1 MDRIIPDVKSRRR
14 YDSSGRRQ
22 QAGRNREAILEVARR
37 LFLSEG
43 YAATTVAAVAQASN
57 VSVETIYK
65 AFGGKP
71 GLVKAIYERGLEG
84 SGSVPAERRSDAM
97 RSGETDPR
105 KIIENWGAFV
115 TEVAPLSAPIL
126 LLVKTAAAS
135 DPEMA
140 QLLEEADRARL
151 ARMEHNA
158 RDLYERRLLRE
169 GVTLEQ
175 ARDILWLYSS
185 PELYGLLVVRQG
197 WAIERYGRFVA
208 GGMIAA
214 LLPTPAADASRPEL
228 GGIGGMK

>member
-43 YAATTVAAVAQASN
+43 YAATTVAAIAQASN

-135 DPEMA
+135 DPKMA

-158 RDLYERRLLRE
+158 RDLYERRLLRDE
-169 GVTLEQ
+169 VTLQQ
-175 ARDILWLYSS
+175 ARYILWLYSS
-185 PELYGLLVVRQG
+185 PELYELLVVRQG

-214 LLPTPAADASRPEL
+214 LLPTPAADATRPEL
-228 GGIGGMK
+228 GGRSGA

>member
-43 YAATTVAAVAQASN
+43 YAATTVAAIAQASN

-185 PELYGLLVVRQG
+185 PELYELLIVRQR
-197 WAIERYGRFVA
+197 WPIDRYGRFVS

-214 LLPTPAADASRPEL
+214 QLPPPQADALRPKL
-228 GGIGGMK
+228 GRGSGA

>member
-43 YAATTVAAVAQASN
+43 YAATTVAAIAQASK

-185 PELYGLLVVRQG
+185 PELYELLVVRQG

-214 LLPTPAADASRPEL
+214 LLPTPAADASRPGL
-228 GGIGGMK
+228 GGRSGA